1 MKTNFDVKVG
11 ERGPERVNWELGVV
25 HGEGS
30 AAQALLDEVEHQQR
44 PLPPE
49 PRLPRPKAY
58 RPTGLCKEFREFAL
72 RGNVLDIAFGLLLG
86 VAFGK
91 IVTSLVND
99 VLLPPIGQLLG
110 GVNFTDL
117 FLVLDKSKGEFTSL
131 AKVHEA
137 GVPVI
142 AYGQCISSV
151 LDFVIVAICALL
163 MIKLV
168 NAARRQH
175 SATASLPITI
185 KTCPYCCSAIPMR
198 ATRCPY
204 CTSLVK

>member
-11 ERGPERVNWELGVV
+11 ERGSERVDWELGAG
-25 HGEGS
+25 HGEGPV
-30 AAQALLDEVEHQQR
+30 AQAVLDEVDNRQR

-49 PRLPRPKAY
+49 PRLPRPKVH
-58 RPTGLCKEFREFAL
+58 RPGGLSKEFREFAL
-72 RGNVLDIAFGLLLG
+72 RGNVLDMAFGLMLG

-99 VLLPPIGQLLG
+99 VLLPPVGQLLG

-117 FLVLDKSKGEFTSL
+117 FLVLDRSRGEFASL
-131 AKVHEA
+131 AKVREA
-137 GVPVI
+137 GIPVI
-142 AYGQCISSV
+142 AYGQGISAV
-151 LDFVIVAICALL
+151 LDFVIIAMCALV
-163 MIKLV
+163 MIKWV
-168 NAARRQH
+168 NTARRQH
-175 SATASLPITI
+175 GAVTLPPATI
-185 KTCPYCCSAIPMR
+185 KSCPYCCSAIPMR